1 MFTFIFQTKFCILT
15 ILKWQSYFLESYL
28 FSLMKSKCTYESHS
42 VTDRVSNRVDI
53 SPELL
58 EGAILIIERIME
70 FWRIP

>member
-1 MFTFIFQTKFCILT
+1 
-15 ILKWQSYFLESYL
+15 
-28 FSLMKSKCTYESHS
+28 MKSKCTYESHS

-70 FWRIP
+70 F